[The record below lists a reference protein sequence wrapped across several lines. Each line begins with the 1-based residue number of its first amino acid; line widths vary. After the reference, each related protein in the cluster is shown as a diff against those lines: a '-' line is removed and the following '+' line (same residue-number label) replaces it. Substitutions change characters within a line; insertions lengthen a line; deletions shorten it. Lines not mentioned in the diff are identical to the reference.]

1 MMTRKSFFLSATFL
15 LSLTL
20 VLGGFIGCGSENP
33 AASDGN
39 LAPGASGVE
48 ADDQDPS
55 YVSSITVDENT
66 DDDQLSGLVGIKI
79 TPEKAA
85 EIALESVGGGE
96 AVETKLGNENGNVV
110 YEVEVKTES
119 GVKDVKIDPGT
130 GEVLH
135 IEADD
140 DDDEEDEPGGL
151 ESNHEFEGEEEG
163 EN

>member
-1 MMTRKSFFLSATFL
+1 MVIKKCLFFSATFL
-15 LSLTL
+15 LILTL
-20 VLGGFIGCGSENP
+20 ALAGCGSENP
-33 AASDGN
+33 ASSDN
-39 LAPGASGVE
+39 TLAPGALGANE
-48 ADDQDPS
+48 GADDQDPS
-55 YVSSITVDENT
+55 YVSSIRVSEDF
-66 DDDQLSGLVGIKI
+66 DDDQLSELEGIKI

-85 EIALESVGGGE
+85 GIALESVGGGE
-96 AVETKLGNENGNVV
+96 AVETELGNENGNVV

-119 GVKDVKIDPGT
+119 GVKDVKIDPGI
-130 GEVLH
+130 GEILH